1 MGIQNS
7 SDKNRFILSLVQE
20 KHLKKNTR
28 LGIYFQIN
36 LLHSLQISYFEW
48 LMISSKIIYFR
59 LRINSHSYYHDFDK
73 DKITWFLALRSGFL

>member
-36 LLHSLQISYFEW
+36 LLHSLQISYFE
-48 LMISSKIIYFR
+48 
-59 LRINSHSYYHDFDK
+59 
-73 DKITWFLALRSGFL
+73 